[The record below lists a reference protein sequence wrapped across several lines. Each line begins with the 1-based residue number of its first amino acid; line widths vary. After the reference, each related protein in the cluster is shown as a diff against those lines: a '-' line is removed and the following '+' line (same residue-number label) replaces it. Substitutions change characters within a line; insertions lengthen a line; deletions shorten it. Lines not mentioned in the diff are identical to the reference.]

1 MTSHVARLYALAAGI
16 LVFFVAWA
24 AIAAHPWQT
33 HAAAT
38 VTQDPRFAAL
48 KLREQRLRAESLAV
62 KRIVDKRWAVYRA
75 QLALRKQEI
84 ASINAANAGARAAA
98 ASLASAPAAVPSSST
113 SSTSSVGSSAAPS
126 VRVVTLPPLTITRTS

>member
-1 MTSHVARLYALAAGI
+1 MTNHVARLYALVAAV

-33 HAAAT
+33 RDAT
-38 VTQDPRFAAL
+38 SDPRLAAL
-48 KLREQRLRAESLAV
+48 QAREQRLRAESLAV
-62 KRIVDKRWAVYRA
+62 KRIVDRRWAAYRA

-84 ASINAANAGARAAA
+84 ASVRSQNAKSRAAA
-98 ASLASAPAAVPSSST
+98 AALASAP
-113 SSTSSVGSSAAPS
+113 AAPS